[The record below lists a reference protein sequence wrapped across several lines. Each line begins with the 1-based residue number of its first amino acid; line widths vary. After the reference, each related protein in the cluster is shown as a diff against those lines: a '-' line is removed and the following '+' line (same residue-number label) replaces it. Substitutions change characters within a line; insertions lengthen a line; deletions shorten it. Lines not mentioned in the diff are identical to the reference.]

1 MKTEIALLPAVIV
14 AVIYLGG
21 LFMLSLYIIESLST
35 LTWRPIS
42 FLKGSRRHFS
52 QSFPLRALGRG
63 VSCLSFNLRLARF

>member
-35 LTWRPIS
+35 LTMEAHFIS
-42 FLKGSRRHFS
+42 EGIETPF
-52 QSFPLRALGRG
+52 
-63 VSCLSFNLRLARF
+63 

>member
-35 LTWRPIS
+35 LTMEAHFIS
-42 FLKGSRRHFS
+42 EVIETPF
-52 QSFPLRALGRG
+52 
-63 VSCLSFNLRLARF
+63 